1 MIWLSVAAGALLV
14 VATWASVIVTV
25 VLPRGH
31 FHWQLP
37 AIAINR
43 LVRDVFV
50 AFAHL
55 GRSYEAKDAILS
67 PIAPIAL
74 IAQLLTWLALFAL
87 GFTLMAWPASAS
99 FAAAARTV
107 LAGLF
112 TLGIIGGL
120 DGGREAI
127 VYGAA
132 ASGAIVIALQIAYLP
147 AIYAAFHRRENLVAL
162 LESRAG
168 APAWGPEVLIRHQLV
183 GITDT
188 LPQLYEAWES
198 WAAAVSESHTSYP
211 VLLLFRSPE
220 PWHSWVL
227 SLLAV
232 LDAAAMHLALCPKSA
247 PSQARLCVRMGFTAL
262 RRIASSLGWWYEP
275 DPSPDAR
282 IELNY
287 ESFEAAVAML
297 LAAGFPIERSV
308 EEAWIQFR
316 GWRVNYEALAYRLA
330 DRVVAPPAPWSGART
345 QLRGVV
351 VMPQRPDDHVPAGN
365 ISPESL
371 WDRLDWPLKP

>member
-1 MIWLSVAAGALLV
+1 MSWLAVAVGALLV
-14 VATWASVIVTV
+14 AATWWSVIATV

-43 LVRDVFV
+43 AVRDVF
-50 AFAHL
+50 AALARF
-55 GRSYEAKDAILS
+55 GRTYETKDAILS
-67 PIAPIAL
+67 PIGPIAL
-74 IAQLLTWLALFAL
+74 IAQLLTWLTLFAL

-99 FAAAARTV
+99 FGAAGRAV
-107 LAGLF
+107 LAGLL

-120 DGGREAI
+120 DTGRQAV

-188 LPQLYEAWES
+188 LPELYESWES
-198 WAAAVSESHTSYP
+198 WAAALSESHTSYP

-232 LDAAAMHLALCPKSA
+232 MDAAAMHLALCPNSA

-262 RRIASSLGWWYEP
+262 RRIARSLGWWFEP
-275 DPSPDAR
+275 DPSPEAR
-282 IELNY
+282 IELEY

-297 LAAGFPIERSV
+297 VAAGFPIERSV
-308 EEAWIQFR
+308 DEAWVQFR
-316 GWRVNYEALAYRLA
+316 GWRVNYERLAYRLA
-330 DRVVAPPAPWSGART
+330 DRVLAPPAPWSGPRS
-345 QLRGVV
+345 QLGAGI
-351 VMPQRPDDHVPAGN
+351 VMPRRPHDHVPTGTVSA
-365 ISPESL
+365 EAL
-371 WDRLDWPLKP
+371 WERLDWPLKP